1 MDEIADVIS
10 HAFYDNNLRGGEG
23 HMEVGKLIL
32 NVAKSKVNMT
42 LSVKPF
48 GCMPSSSVSDGVQSL
63 ITEMYPEGIFL
74 PIETNG
80 DGAVN
85 VYSRVQ
91 MQLFKAKQHA
101 AREVQRQLDEAGL
114 TMEEVQAYLK
124 RFPRLNRPFH
134 RSPHVAGCT
143 TADLV
148 AEVAGRKNRL
158 KSIRSKLSGLINWRR
173 NKRSQRAWLVG
184 VAKSAAAKAK
194 ARSAVISD
202 EPEVD
207 AEYLESIGQAPK
219 PGKKTL
225 RVLS

>member
-1 MDEIADVIS
+1 
-10 HAFYDNNLRGGEG
+10 
-23 HMEVGKLIL
+23 MEVGKLIL
-32 NVAKSKVNMT
+32 NIAKSKVNMT

-101 AREVQRQLDEAGL
+101 AREVGRQLDEAGL

-124 RFPRLNRPFH
+124 RYPRLNKPFH

-148 AEVAGRKNRL
+148 AEIATRKNRF
-158 KSIRSKLSGLINWRR
+158 KSIKAKFSNLINWRS
-173 NKRSQRAWLVG
+173 KRKSQRAWLIN
-184 VAKSAAAKAK
+184 VAKQAASKAK
-194 ARSAVISD
+194 ARSAVVTS

-207 AEYLESIGQAPK
+207 PEYLESIGAAPK
-219 PGKKTL
+219 PAGKKTL
-225 RVLS
+225 RVLN